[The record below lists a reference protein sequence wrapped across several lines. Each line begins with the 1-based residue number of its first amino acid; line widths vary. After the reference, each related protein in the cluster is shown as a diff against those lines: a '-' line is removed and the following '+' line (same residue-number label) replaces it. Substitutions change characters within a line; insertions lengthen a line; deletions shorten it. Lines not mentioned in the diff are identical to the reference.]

1 MRSGKLHDR
10 ITIQVATEE
19 AEVGGSGQLI
29 RTRADHKTNVPA
41 EHVYTS
47 GGETF
52 RGKQLSA
59 QTSDVFRIRT
69 IDGITTE
76 YRVVWGGTNY
86 GIVYVS
92 EPFTR
97 EMWLQCKAAD

>member
-10 ITIQVATEE
+10 ITIQVATE
-19 AEVGGSGQLI
+19 AADDSGQLI
-29 RTRADHKTNVPA
+29 RTWADYKTNVPA

-76 YRVVWGGTNY
+76 YRVSWGGTYY